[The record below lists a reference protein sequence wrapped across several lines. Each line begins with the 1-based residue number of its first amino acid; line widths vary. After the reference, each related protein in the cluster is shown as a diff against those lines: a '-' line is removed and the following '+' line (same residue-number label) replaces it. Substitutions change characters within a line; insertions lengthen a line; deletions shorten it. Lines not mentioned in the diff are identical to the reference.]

1 MPKRVL
7 PTLSPSTKKSL
18 FALPHVLIFLTAFT
32 LLVWAFIFLT
42 AFTLLVWAGDKQ
54 KDEDTLK
61 DAAIVLHEMIEK
73 DLPAELVSKAYCIM
87 VLPSVKKFGLGIGG
101 SGGRGPLVCRAG
113 ENFNGRWSAPAMYSV
128 GGLSAGLQVG
138 GSATDI
144 VLLIVSEK
152 GVNTVLNHKTTLGR
166 DATVTAGAIGA
177 TAASVGGS
185 DILSYGIS
193 KGLFAGVSLGGAS
206 LEPDKDANQRLYG
219 KAVTARDIVR
229 GVQSPSAAE
238 SLISLLDTKATNR
251 RY

>member
-1 MPKRVL
+1 MSYGGSVPQKVL

-18 FALPHVLIFLTAFT
+18 FALPHVL
-32 LLVWAFIFLT
+32 IFLT

-219 KAVTARDIVR
+219 KDVTARDIVR
-229 GVQSPSAAE
+229 GSVQSPSAAE